1 MEKLSKILAT
11 ILINSLMAGLLITG
25 LNDGISNFYTL
36 NFRKD
41 ITLFIFL
48 EKTLIVLISMYLLYF
63 VTLKNYSKTRD
74 LKTFTNLKDKN
85 EFKTQH
91 KIYFFKFATLLTYS
105 ISTVLSGYLLSK
117 FFSIPNVFD
126 NLILP
131 INYLMF
137 STYGILKILIEI
149 TYFATDAYILYLTFK
164 ENIDANVIWHLGE
177 KAITKNSSVN
187 VTNLN
192 EFGRYLEFDLL
203 LSETEKYFENK
214 DFENEKFDKLL
225 ERITNTLEKITPLEQ
240 LSVYSFLKLL
250 KILEESKIV
259 DNDKCLDIEKLSKVL
274 ESIENNLSKLT
285 NEKYKDLYILFN
297 LEITS
302 YSDELEKLESI
313 IRKRIF
319 ERTVDSDVVDDEW
332 LIIREIILSAIFYNL
347 IYAYEDEERLDIV
360 AFLMDILYRYLYR
373 SNNYELVYAGN
384 YPYLYLHILLRAHY
398 ERFKD
403 IAENLNNY
411 SIAYREFK
419 IFSQVY
425 YTLLEVL
432 TNGGVI

>member
-1 MEKLSKILAT
+1 MEKLLKILAT
-11 ILINSLMAGLLITG
+11 ILINSLMTGLLITG

-177 KAITKNSSVN
+177 KTITKNSSGN

-259 DNDKCLDIEKLSKVL
+259 DNDKCLDIEKISKVL

-319 ERTVDSDVVDDEW
+319 ERAADSDVVDDEW

-411 SIAYREFK
+411 SCAYREFK

>member
-1 MEKLSKILAT
+1 MEKLLKILAT
-11 ILINSLMAGLLITG
+11 ILINSLMTGLLITG

-285 NEKYKDLYILFN
+285 NEKYKDLYVLFN
-297 LEITS
+297 LEITR

-411 SIAYREFK
+411 SCAYREFK